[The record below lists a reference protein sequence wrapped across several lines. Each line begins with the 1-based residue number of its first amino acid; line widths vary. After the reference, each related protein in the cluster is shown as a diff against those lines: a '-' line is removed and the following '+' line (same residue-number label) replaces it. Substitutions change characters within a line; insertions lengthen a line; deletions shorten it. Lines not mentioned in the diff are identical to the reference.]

1 MATRRTAVGKWYEG
15 QKGSEISQ
23 ETSAICNTI
32 KSGHPP
38 NQFVSPV
45 TGIGGVAAKWRTI
58 VMRIQG
64 ELFLGAATVTAAGAT
79 WINPSQLTARTIEQA
94 DYRTK
99 QSAHRII
106 PSQMVV

>member
-1 MATRRTAVGKWYEG
+1 MATRGTAVGKWYEG

-38 NQFVSPV
+38 NQFVTPV

-94 DYRTK
+94 D
-99 QSAHRII
+99 
-106 PSQMVV
+106 